1 MDALCEIHKLKNH
14 AAEVQNIMLLKYLL
28 TQIYVTAS
36 GLGYSS
42 VAFRIKSFS
51 YSHFLSG

>member
-36 GLGYSS
+36 STLK
-42 VAFRIKSFS
+42 ARKKLFE
-51 YSHFLSG
+51 

>member
-1 MDALCEIHKLKNH
+1 MDALCEIHKFKIH
-14 AAEVQNIMLLKYLL
+14 AAEVQKIVLLKYLL

-42 VAFRIKSFS
+42 VAGFKSFS
-51 YSHFLSG
+51 NSHFLSG